1 MDYLRYLREAQDLGI
16 GRERFHSIWET
27 ESRTKHLQAESRLLE
42 IQIER
47 ERLLGRVHDESG
59 VPESVEKLT
68 TELLVLKN
76 DLKHQMGEGFK
87 SMKEIM
93 NSTYTMKCN
102 DELCSNN
109 ELKNMLVQIRIHS
122 KIISDEIVKVRN
134 QMTVLQETELNRNRK
149 RKLDTGDGKLAA
161 KDQESSSEQV
171 TPCGRTTPHK
181 ETTTHKESTPR
192 EESTPHKESP
202 REESAPHEESTTMET
217 QEFIIASATPVK
229 LPAVPQETETL
240 TTLYSRET
248 NAKTI
253 PSTGESDELERSE
266 NPKLKINDSQEQE
279 FTIVQQEYHL
289 TSLKT
294 REVENTQES
303 EVFMAQKESP
313 LPYVCTFSTETEAAK
328 PDIPRASIVTDKNL
342 NDNTNSALMSIAG
355 KQDATVSSPSSDL
368 CPTEDTP
375 RLAEISE
382 QDSFKADE
390 TVKCEAIASENP
402 TSKDNTMT
410 RRNDE
415 KKMQLR
421 RKGPTSFSFNLHDR
435 TPIRNRETYVDIVG
449 YHPAR
454 SRSRSEN
461 FDGHGEEMTFTVD
474 CAQEFVLDRKF
485 HRTGYYTTK
494 PVPCKV
500 RLNLEFNEVNRL
512 IVQLCVLPQPHIRK
526 WPVYFQGEGEIYNP
540 ETEKYSHLWT
550 FDLSRCP
557 EPEDGREVRINADV
571 CLVTSWAKYQNVTYD
586 KIKERNYDKGN
597 YLRIKWRLCAY
608 NEDSALT

>member
-1 MDYLRYLREAQDLGI
+1 MDYMRYLKEAQDLGI
-16 GRERFHSIWET
+16 SRERFHSIWET

-68 TELLVLKN
+68 TELLVLKT

-134 QMTVLQETELNRNRK
+134 QMTVLQETEFNRNRK

-161 KDQESSSEQV
+161 KDKESSSEQF
-171 TPCGRTTPHK
+171 TPCGRT
-181 ETTTHKESTPR
+181 
-192 EESTPHKESP
+192 TPHKESP

-217 QEFIIASATPVK
+217 KEFIIASATPVK
-229 LPAVPQETETL
+229 LPAVPQETDTL
-240 TTLYSRET
+240 ATLYSRET
-248 NAKTI
+248 NVQTI
-253 PSTGESDELERSE
+253 PCTGESDELERSE
-266 NPKLKINDSQEQE
+266 NPKLKINDSQVQE

-294 REVENTQES
+294 REVENPQES
-303 EVFMAQKESP
+303 ELFMAQKESP

-328 PDIPRASIVTDKNL
+328 PDIPRASIVTDKSL
-342 NDNTNSALMSIAG
+342 NDNTKSALMSTAG
-355 KQDATVSSPSSDL
+355 QQDATVSSPSSDL
-368 CPTEDTP
+368 CPTEDMP

-382 QDSFKADE
+382 QDSFIPDKTE
-390 TVKCEAIASENP
+390 KCEAIASENP

-421 RKGPTSFSFNLHDR
+421 RKGPTSISFNLHDR
-435 TPIRNRETYVDIVG
+435 TPSRNHETYVDIVG
-449 YHPAR
+449 YHPTR

-540 ETEKYSHLWT
+540 ETKKYSHLWT
-550 FDLSRCP
+550 FDLSECP
-557 EPEDGREVRINADV
+557 EPEDGREVRINANV
-571 CLVTSWAKYQNVTYD
+571 CLLTSWAKYQNVTYD

-597 YLRIKWRLCAY
+597 YLRIKWSLCAY
-608 NEDSALT
+608 IEDSDLT